1 MGKCKLFFKIN
12 EERAIEGF
20 RMTAVLEAK
29 DRISRGRETRFSSG
43 FVFEIP
49 ALAGNSFVTS
59 AELVNIRK
67 TEYY

>member
-1 MGKCKLFFKIN
+1 
-12 EERAIEGF
+12 
-20 RMTAVLEAK
+20 MTAVLEAK